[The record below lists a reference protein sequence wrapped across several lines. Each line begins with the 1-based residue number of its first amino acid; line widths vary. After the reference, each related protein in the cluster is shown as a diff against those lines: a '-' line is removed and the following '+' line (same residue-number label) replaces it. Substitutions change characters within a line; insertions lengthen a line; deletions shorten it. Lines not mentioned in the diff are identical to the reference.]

1 MIIVDKNNIFF
12 VPTRVFSIVGTFL
25 LGLCYSLRNNKDYPK
40 INTFVYILT
49 LYCVVMFVFYF
60 MNEIIYYIKKKFNFK
75 HTKTFE
81 IKQKIKKVK
90 KKKPSYK
97 KVNVEVEQYSF
108 VPSISLTLTSAIL
121 MILTFEPNIKNDK
134 TGLFYFV
141 MLPIFIT
148 SFISILIVISN
159 NLRLEWLKAT
169 YIILTFISIMLGYI
183 CLIAI

>member
-1 MIIVDKNNIFF
+1 MDKNNIFF

-25 LGLCYSLRNNKDYPK
+25 IWLCNLLKNNKDYPK
-40 INTFVYILT
+40 INTLVYILT
-49 LYCVVMFVFYF
+49 LYCVIMFVFYL

-97 KVNVEVEQYSF
+97 KANIEVEQYSF
-108 VPSISLTLTSAIL
+108 IPSISLILTSVIL

-148 SFISILIVISN
+148 SFISILIVIAN

-169 YIILTFISIMLGYI
+169 YIILTFISIMFGYI
-183 CLIAI
+183 CLITI